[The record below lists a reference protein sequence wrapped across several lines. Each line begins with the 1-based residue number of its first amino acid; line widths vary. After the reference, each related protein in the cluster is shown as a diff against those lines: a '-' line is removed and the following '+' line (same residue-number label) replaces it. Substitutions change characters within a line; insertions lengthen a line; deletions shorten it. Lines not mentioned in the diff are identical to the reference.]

1 MSSTEAM
8 PTGATVWDFLI
19 AFNWP
24 IWIIAILLLV
34 IFLIINA
41 DKLLAL
47 NGAISGLFRNISKSA
62 NKKYI
67 SASIR
72 SSVISASK
80 KIGSTEANILPSD
93 LKIKWADNDDAQSFF
108 DDDCVVIRLRR
119 TSDPNENYVNII
131 NQFVASGLLKNRKHY
146 FNPDIMTA
154 STLIVTQK
162 IVALSKPSAGA
173 YFINNIYT
181 PTIEKDPSVD
191 NDFQQLKK
199 IDSNGMLFNVYLNEL
214 MKAVV
219 TIDGQIPDP
228 CLRAESGEL
237 LRFLYQI
244 ANREHEE
251 NNDLN
256 YNGTYFKIG
265 IILAAND
272 ETLNKTGWSSHFY
285 KAKKLLND
293 GYNTLYVFGI
303 GRKAKVASKIAYEVK
318 NNDDRIV
325 RSITHQYRHV
335 NTSTGYRS
343 VAVCV
348 ELDTY

>member
-1 MSSTEAM
+1 MNPTEAT

-19 AFNWP
+19 ACPWP
-24 IWIIAILLLV
+24 IWVILVLV
-34 IFLIINA
+34 TFAFCVINA

-47 NGAISGLFRNISKSA
+47 SGAIAGVFRNISKSA

-80 KIGSTEANILPSD
+80 KIGSTEADILPKD

-108 DDDCVVIRLRR
+108 DDDCVVVRLRR

-131 NQFVASGLLKNRKHY
+131 HQFVASGLLKNRRHY

-154 STLIVTQK
+154 STLLVTQK

-181 PTIEKDPSVD
+181 PTIETDPAVD
-191 NDFQQLKK
+191 DDFQQLKR
-199 IDSNGMLFNVYLNEL
+199 IDSNGMLFNIYLNEL
-214 MKAVV
+214 MKAVA

-228 CLRAESGEL
+228 CLQAESGEL
-237 LRFLYQI
+237 LHFLYQI
-244 ANREHEE
+244 ANREHAE
-251 NNDLN
+251 NNALN
-256 YNGTYFKIG
+256 YKGTYFKIG

-272 ETLNKTGWSSHFY
+272 VTLNKTGWSSHFH
-285 KAKKLLND
+285 KAKELLDN

-303 GRKAKVASKIAYEVK
+303 GRKAKVASKIAYAVK
-318 NNDDRIV
+318 NNEERIV

-335 NTSTGYRS
+335 NTATGYRS
-343 VAVCV
+343 IAVCV